1 MNLFQ
6 ITTFLIIWAL
16 WHFSFYCL
24 LHWSR

>member
-1 MNLFQ
+1 LFQ